1 MVKVRLHGE
10 PAEMAKLIEL
20 MCNDFPAI
28 RVLSVSERY
37 KDRGASVYERCYIDI
52 VINPKPPEQAEQ
64 AEDFD
69 DWLEKHPGA
78 VVQGH
83 SYDGQ
88 AESKQLSNGGNA
100 EKINKNRSRGQP
112 WQGSN

>member
-52 VINPKPPEQAEQ
+52 AINEQVPPPSFSAKTNKLMQSKRREPK
-64 AEDFD
+64 
-69 DWLEKHPGA
+69 K
-78 VVQGH
+78 
-83 SYDGQ
+83 
-88 AESKQLSNGGNA
+88 
-100 EKINKNRSRGQP
+100 
-112 WQGSN
+112 